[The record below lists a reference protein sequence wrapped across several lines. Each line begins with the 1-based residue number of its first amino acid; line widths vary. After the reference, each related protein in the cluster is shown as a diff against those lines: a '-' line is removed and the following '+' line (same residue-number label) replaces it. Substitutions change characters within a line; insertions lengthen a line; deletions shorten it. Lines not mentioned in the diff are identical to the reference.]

1 MIEPTY
7 NLDRSRVSLMSVRK
21 NLIWAFFQEYSI
33 FLISLLGTIIL
44 SRLLT
49 KDEFG
54 VYALSFMFIVVL
66 VHLRQL
72 GMGTYIVQAKV
83 IEINRARS
91 ALGVM
96 YAISW
101 GLGAALVL
109 LRGQISAFFH
119 DVRVGETLLI
129 LSISFF
135 LAPLYQ
141 YGMALIERRMEFSKI
156 YRISLVSHIMTWAVG
171 IPIAIYGPGH
181 LALPWGYA
189 TYSIVSLIMVWMF
202 NPEGNILRPSFKGW
216 KEIIGFGSYISG
228 SGLINTMGMQAPEAI
243 LGRLHDTATVGLY
256 NRGSSLISILRNLI
270 TNATQR
276 TINVALSEKK
286 RQGHPLDSSYLGGVA
301 LSTGLGWSA
310 CLILA
315 VVAKP
320 VLILLYTKQF
330 GDTAPFLQF
339 LCLAQIPLFALVA
352 QSEMM
357 SLFNRYRYLFVVEF
371 CMTVFILLNFIFW
384 SRINPIYGAAGRI
397 IDTSIYFVIII
408 MNIIPMLGIKL
419 KSLGEVY
426 AKSALL
432 AIGSATPVFLIM
444 QLNGWPDSLP
454 FLALAGMG
462 ILSLIT
468 WMATLFV
475 IHHPLAADAK
485 PVLLSLWKKWRP
497 TA

>member
-1 MIEPTY
+1 
-7 NLDRSRVSLMSVRK
+7 MSVRK

-54 VYALSFMFIVVL
+54 VYALSFMFIIVL
-66 VHLRQL
+66 MQLRQL

-96 YAISW
+96 YVISW
-101 GLGAALVL
+101 SLGALLVL
-109 LRGQISAFFH
+109 MRGYISDFFH
-119 DVRVGETLLI
+119 DARVGETLVI

-135 LAPLYQ
+135 VAPLYQ
-141 YGMALIERRMEFSKI
+141 FGMALIERRMEFSKI
-156 YRISLVSHIMTWAVG
+156 YRITLISHIMTWVVG

-189 TYSIVSLIMVWMF
+189 TYNIVSFIMVWIF
-202 NPEGNILRPSFKGW
+202 NPEGNIVRPSIKGW

-243 LGRLHDTATVGLY
+243 LGRMHDTATVGLY
-256 NRGSSLISILRNLI
+256 NRGSSLIGILRNLI

-310 CLILA
+310 CVILA

-320 VLILLYTKQF
+320 VLILLYTEQF

-339 LCLAQIPLFALVA
+339 LCLAQIPLFAIVA

-357 SLFNRYRYLFVVEF
+357 SLFNRYRYLFFVELF
-371 CMTVFILLNFIFW
+371 MTIFIVLNFIFW
-384 SRINPIYGAAGRI
+384 SRLDPVYGAAGRI
-397 IDTSIYFVIII
+397 IDTLLYFAIII
-408 MNIIPMLGIKL
+408 MNIVPMLEIKL
-419 KSLGEVY
+419 KALAEVY
-426 AKSALL
+426 LKSALL
-432 AIGSATPVFLIM
+432 ALSSATPVFLIM
-444 QLNGWPDSLP
+444 HLNQWPKSLP
-454 FLALAGMG
+454 FLVLAGMA

-468 WMATLFV
+468 WLLTLFL
-475 IHHPLAADAK
+475 IHHPLASDAK
-485 PVLLSLWKKWRP
+485 PVLLSLWKKWR
-497 TA
+497 TAS